1 MSLSVPVSTSLFG
14 IVAVGVGDGGRP
26 ALLPSPQAT
35 RHDRFVTPEEA
46 HLRCEAVSWI
56 SQDFPGWVRVR
67 LVDVNNTSWYFVDKV
82 PVFTA
87 DSSRLEARL
96 PAPVHILCS
105 IVGRDVGALVVSTA
119 PHGVE
124 AEDGQCLFRVHAGQ
138 LDRHTV

>member
-1 MSLSVPVSTSLFG
+1 M
-14 IVAVGVGDGGRP
+14 
-26 ALLPSPQAT
+26 
-35 RHDRFVTPEEA
+35 TPEEA

-56 SQDFPGWVRVR
+56 SHDFPGWVRVR

-96 PAPVHILCS
+96 PAPVHMLCS
-105 IVGRDVGALVVSTA
+105 IVGRDGGALVVSTA
-119 PHGVE
+119 THGVE

-138 LDRHTV
+138 LDRHTA

>member
-1 MSLSVPVSTSLFG
+1 MPVSTSLFG
-14 IVAVGVGDGGRP
+14 IVAVGVGVGDGGRQ
-26 ALLPSPQAT
+26 AMLPPPQAT

-56 SQDFPGWVRVR
+56 SHDFPGWLRVR

-87 DSSRLEARL
+87 DNSRLEARL

-105 IVGRDVGALVVSTA
+105 IVNRDDGALVVSTA

-124 AEDGQCLFRVHAGQ
+124 AEDGQCLFRVHPGQ
-138 LDRHTV
+138 LDRYTV